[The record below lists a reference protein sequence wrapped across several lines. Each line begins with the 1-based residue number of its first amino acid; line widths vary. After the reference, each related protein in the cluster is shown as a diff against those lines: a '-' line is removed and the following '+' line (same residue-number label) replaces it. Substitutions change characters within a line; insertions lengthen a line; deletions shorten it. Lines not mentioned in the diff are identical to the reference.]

1 MLYLFESFTLDV
13 QRHEL
18 SKNGEPVKL
27 TGLSFRMLKS
37 LLEAAPALVTHDEL
51 IDQVWGANRVITPEN
66 LLQRVMTL
74 RKSLGDDAQ
83 NPRFI
88 EGVRGEGFRM
98 VCPVDVKDSM
108 GDDSRNVPRKNTRF
122 PWPWLVAGV
131 LLGLVLTLL
140 VWFNIDSR
148 PAENVSTGPS
158 ASHGDQVA
166 ESRSRAT
173 VAVLPFAN
181 LSQEQENEYFANGIH
196 DDLLSRLSRIAD
208 IKTIS
213 RTSVMAYRDSDKS
226 LQTIASE
233 LGVETILEG
242 GVQRA
247 GNEVRINMQL
257 IDAQTDASL
266 WSQSYTRELSA
277 ASVFAIQTEI
287 TESVVDVLQAILT
300 EEEQARIQQ
309 QPTANLAALEAYYLG
324 TNFFRQATSEGYDL
338 AILAFKR
345 AIELDP
351 GFAAA
356 YSMQAQAMLNQI
368 WYLSLP
374 LAGQLEKSWPLIET
388 AIELD
393 PLSSDA
399 YNALGTWMKTT
410 FRYEEAESAYRKS
423 IALGPSNAIA
433 YADYGNFMQWSR
445 FDGIAAIDLYRQAIE
460 LDPQN
465 IGHKTQLA
473 ESLDYVGRGRQAI
486 QLLESTLDQHPD
498 FANTHRVLAGL
509 YSWVEFRQDKAIRSA
524 LRAHEL
530 DPDQQ
535 VIMEQLSQFYWKLGL
550 PQQANDWGQ
559 QVAENTSDPHKALFW
574 KGVSL
579 LYIEDIE
586 GGLEVLKQI
595 PSESPYH
602 WAALVVFNRMDLALE
617 REAEVY
623 QRMMQFEVIQ
633 QHASDHKVRY
643 GWTPMI
649 DYVSVLR
656 WAGEEEDAD
665 TLAQTLSDRMAVTP
679 RLGSLGYQFWDAA
692 LAAVTGDSAQ
702 ALALA
707 TEWVEAGGA
716 SQDFL
721 EEAMF
726 GFSSL
731 VGTPEFEALL
741 NTVEQRLQTQRQALA
756 ESE

>member
-51 IDQVWGANRVITPEN
+51 IDLVWGANRVITPEN

-98 VCPVDVKDSM
+98 VCPVDAKESI
-108 GDDSRNVPRKNTRF
+108 GDDSGNVPRKSTRF
-122 PWPWLVAGV
+122 SWPWLVAGA
-131 LLGLVLTLL
+131 LLSLVLTLL
-140 VWFNIDSR
+140 VWLNIDSK
-148 PAENVSTGPS
+148 PAGNVSTRPS
-158 ASHGDQVA
+158 TSQSDQLA

-181 LSQEQENEYFANGIH
+181 LSPEEENEYFANGIH

-213 RTSVMAYRDSDKS
+213 RTSVMAYRNSDKS

-399 YNALGTWMKTT
+399 YNALGTWMKSTY
-410 FRYEEAESAYRKS
+410 RNQEAESAYRKS

-433 YADYGNFMQWSR
+433 FANYGNFMQWSK
-445 FDGIAAIDLYRQAIE
+445 FDGMAAIDLYRQAVE

-473 ESLDYVGRGRQAI
+473 ESLDYVGRSRQAI

-535 VIMEQLSQFYWKLGL
+535 VIMEQLSIFYWKIGL
-550 PQQANDWGQ
+550 PQQAHDWGQ
-559 QVAENTSDPHKALFW
+559 RVAENTPDPHKALFW

-579 LYIEDIE
+579 FYIEDLE
-586 GGLEVLKQI
+586 GGLAVLKQI
-595 PSESPYH
+595 PPGTGYH
-602 WAALVVFNRMDLALE
+602 WAAIVVFNRVDLALE
-617 REAEVY
+617 RKAEVY
-623 QRMMQFEVIQ
+623 QRMMQFAVIQ
-633 QHASDHKVRY
+633 QQASDHKVRH

-656 WAGEEEDAD
+656 WAGEEENAN
-665 TLAQTLSDRMAVTP
+665 TLTQILSDRMAVTP
-679 RLGSLGYQFWDAA
+679 RLGNLGYQFWDAS
-692 LAAVTGDSAQ
+692 LAAVNGDPAQ
-702 ALALA
+702 ALLLA
-707 TEWVEAGGA
+707 TAWVEAGGA

-721 EEAMF
+721 EETMF

-731 VGTPEFEALL
+731 VGVPEFEALL
-741 NTVEQRLQTQRQALA
+741 NTVEQRLQAQRQALA
-756 ESE
+756 ERE